1 MGKFDESFSWIER
14 LIPCLV
20 IFLIT
25 TRVIVI
31 RPGGEWLE
39 MVCYVSNCSPFSFF
53 LLDHLSIIQFEL

>member
-31 RPGGEWLE
+31 RPGR
-39 MVCYVSNCSPFSFF
+39 MVRNGALRV
-53 LLDHLSIIQFEL
+53 

>member
-31 RPGGEWLE
+31 RPGR
-39 MVCYVSNCSPFSFF
+39 MVRNDYASNFSSFF
-53 LLDHLSIIQFEL
+53 FSIIFKSFN